1 MQTVTLYRSI
11 RPDGG
16 VTVSPNQPEN
26 ADYTIKY
33 RLIAEEGMTLTD
45 GTTVTACV
53 DAESPDGWTEIEDDS
68 AAEATE

>member
-16 VTVSPNQPEN
+16 VTVSPNRPEN

-33 RLIAEEGMTLTD
+33 RLIADEGMALTD

-53 DAESPDGWTEIEDDS
+53 DAESADGWTEIEYDP
-68 AAEATE
+68 AEATE